1 MIGVLLRCSAVACV
15 LKHVMH
21 SKVLSAGTWGK
32 LELGC
37 GTSAIHKRAHHVK
50 VMNLCH
56 CFHMCGVATVA
67 SVPGCGC
74 VSATHDE
81 TPTEERWDVVWK
93 VTSSF
98 LLRYLEVKSIYGDEK
113 L

>member
-21 SKVLSAGTWGK
+21 SKVPSAGTWGK

-37 GTSAIHKRAHHVK
+37 GTSAIHKGAHHVK
-50 VMNLCH
+50 VMNLCY

-67 SVPGCGC
+67 SVQAVA
-74 VSATHDE
+74 VSLQSMTKP
-81 TPTEERWDVVWK
+81 PTRERWDVV
-93 VTSSF
+93 
-98 LLRYLEVKSIYGDEK
+98 
-113 L
+113 